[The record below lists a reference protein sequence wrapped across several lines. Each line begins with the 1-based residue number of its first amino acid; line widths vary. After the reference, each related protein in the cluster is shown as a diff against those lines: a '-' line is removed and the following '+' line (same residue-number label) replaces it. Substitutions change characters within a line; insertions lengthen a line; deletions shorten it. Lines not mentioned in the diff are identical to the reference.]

1 MKNTLTVKDLTLMGL
16 LTALVAVA
24 TMIIKIPIPATQGY
38 IHLGDSMIF
47 LTAILFGRKHGAFA
61 AGVGSAMA
69 DIMLGYTAY
78 ALPTLIIKGL
88 MGYLVGVISD
98 PKSSS
103 LLTFR
108 NLLAMVTGAI
118 WMASGY
124 LVTATIMYGD
134 FTAALIG
141 GFPSDLLQGFGG
153 AALFIPL
160 GLALK
165 KSSFYKEY
173 VLK

>member
-1 MKNTLTVKDLTLMGL
+1 MKNQLTVRDLTLIGL

-24 TMIIKIPIPATQGY
+24 TMIIKVPIPATQGY

-47 LTAILFGRKHGAFA
+47 LAAILFGKRHGAAA
-61 AGVGSAMA
+61 AGIGSAIA
-69 DIMLGYTAY
+69 DLLLGYTAY

-88 MGYLVGVISD
+88 MGYMVGVIAD
-98 PKSSS
+98 QQKES
-103 LLTFR
+103 LFNIR
-108 NLLAMVTGAI
+108 NIIAMLVGAI

-134 FTAALIG
+134 FAAALAT
-141 GFPSDLLQGFGG
+141 GFPSDLFQGFGG

-165 KSSFYKEY
+165 KSSFYKEN

>member
-1 MKNTLTVKDLTLMGL
+1 MNKPLSVRDLTLIGL

-24 TMIIKIPIPATQGY
+24 TMIIKVPIPATQGY

-47 LTAILFGRKHGAFA
+47 LAAILFGRRHGAVA
-61 AGVGSAMA
+61 AGLGSALA
-69 DIMLGYTAY
+69 DILLGYTAY

-88 MGYLVGVISD
+88 MGYMVGVIAEQQSE
-98 PKSSS
+98 S
-103 LLTFR
+103 LLNIR
-108 NLLAMVTGAI
+108 NIIAMIVGAV

-124 LVTATIMYGD
+124 LATATIMYGD
-134 FTAALIG
+134 FTAALVG

-153 AALFIPL
+153 AVLFIPL
-160 GLALK
+160 GIALK
-165 KSSFYKEY
+165 KSSFYKDY

>member
-1 MKNTLTVKDLTLMGL
+1 MKNQLTVRDLTLIGL

-24 TMIIKIPIPATQGY
+24 TMIIKVPIPATQGY

-47 LTAILFGRKHGAFA
+47 LAAILFGKRHGAAA
-61 AGVGSAMA
+61 AGIGSALA
-69 DIMLGYTAY
+69 DLLLGYTAY

-88 MGYLVGVISD
+88 MGYMVGAIADQQKESI
-98 PKSSS
+98 
-103 LLTFR
+103 FNIR
-108 NLLAMVTGAI
+108 NILAMAVGAI

-134 FTAALIG
+134 FAAALAT

-165 KSSFYKEY
+165 KSSFYKEN